1 MSTFDDWVRAPA
13 LDTVDGMD
21 DKMLGETPPAVLWFS
36 RGDRILLIAG
46 AMLMGG
52 LLGFAVPYVA
62 EWGASLTWIPFQGPL
77 ELIASWSQWWVRY
90 VCIAVGVLLGLALVA
105 AAFYDTARVA
115 VSEAHVRI
123 TEKGETATV
132 SRSQVG
138 TVFVDG
144 KELVLLDAASRQL
157 VRVPSE
163 EKREAIEAAFE
174 QRGYS
179 VAPGDPYADLYHL
192 WVPETPGL
200 APEVNAVLKAR
211 DMALKK
217 KAGSDAREL
226 RSELDRL
233 GVVVRDKKTSQYW
246 RPLVRS

>member
-1 MSTFDDWVRAPA
+1 
-13 LDTVDGMD
+13 MD
-21 DKMLGETPPAVLWFS
+21 DKMLGETSPAVLWFS
-36 RGDRILLIAG
+36 RGDRFFLIAG
-46 AMLMGG
+46 AVVIGG
-52 LLGFAVPYVA
+52 LLGFTVPYVA

-90 VCIAVGVLLGLALVA
+90 VCIGVGILLGLALVA
-105 AAFYDTARVA
+105 VAFYETARVT
-115 VSEAHVRI
+115 VSTAQVRI
-123 TEKGETATV
+123 TERGETATV
-132 SRSQVG
+132 SKSRVG

-144 KELVLLDAASRQL
+144 KELVLLDDASRQL

-163 EKREAIEAAFE
+163 EKRDAIEAAFE
-174 QRGYS
+174 ERGYS
-179 VAPGDPYADLYHL
+179 VATGDPYDDLYRL

-217 KAGSDAREL
+217 KAASDAREL

>member
-1 MSTFDDWVRAPA
+1 
-13 LDTVDGMD
+13 
-21 DKMLGETPPAVLWFS
+21 MLEKSPPTVLWFS
-36 RGDRILLIAG
+36 RGDRMVLIVGGILV
-46 AMLMGG
+46 GG
-52 LLGFAVPYVA
+52 LLGFAVPFVA
-62 EWGASLTWIPFQGPL
+62 SWGASLTWIPFQGPL

-90 VCIAVGVLLGLALVA
+90 VCIGVGILLGLALVA

-115 VSEAHVRI
+115 VSEVQVRI
-123 TEKGETATV
+123 TEKGETVTV
-132 SRSQVG
+132 SRPQVG

-144 KELVLLDAASRQL
+144 KELVLLDGASRQL

-163 EKREAIEAAFE
+163 EKRDAIEAAFE
-174 QRGYS
+174 ERGYS
-179 VAPGDPYADLYHL
+179 VAPGDPYDDLYHL
-192 WVPETPGL
+192 WVPESPGL

>member
-1 MSTFDDWVRAPA
+1 
-13 LDTVDGMD
+13 MD

-36 RGDRILLIAG
+36 RGDRLFLIAG
-46 AMLMGG
+46 AVIIGG
-52 LLGFAVPYVA
+52 LLGFGLPYVA
-62 EWGASLTWIPFQGPL
+62 SWGASLTWIPFQGPL

-90 VCIAVGVLLGLALVA
+90 VCIGLGVLLGLALVA

-115 VSEAHVRI
+115 VSEMQVRI
-123 TEKGETATV
+123 TERGETATI
-132 SRSQVG
+132 SKSEVG

-144 KELVLLDAASRQL
+144 KELVLLDGASRQL

-163 EKREAIEAAFE
+163 EKRDAIEAAFE
-174 QRGYS
+174 KRGWS
-179 VAPGDPYADLYHL
+179 VATGDPYADLYRL

-211 DMALKK
+211 AMALKK
-217 KAGSDAREL
+217 KAASDAREL
-226 RSELDRL
+226 RTELDRL

>member
-1 MSTFDDWVRAPA
+1 
-13 LDTVDGMD
+13 
-21 DKMLGETPPAVLWFS
+21 MLGQTPPAVLWFS
-36 RGDRILLIAG
+36 RGDRFFLIAG
-46 AMLMGG
+46 AVMIGG

-62 EWGASLTWIPFQGPL
+62 QWGSSLTWIPFQGPL

-90 VCIAVGVLLGLALVA
+90 VCIGVGVLLGLALVA

-115 VSEAHVRI
+115 VCEAGVRI
-123 TEKGETATV
+123 TEKGETVTV

-163 EKREAIEAAFE
+163 EKRDAIEAAFE
-174 QRGYS
+174 QRGYP
-179 VAPGDPYADLYHL
+179 VAPGDPYDDLYHL
-192 WVPETPGL
+192 WVPGAPGL
-200 APEVNAVLKAR
+200 APEVAAVLAAR
-211 DMALKK
+211 NMALKK

-233 GVVVRDKKTSQYW
+233 GVVVRDNKTSQYW

>member
-1 MSTFDDWVRAPA
+1 
-13 LDTVDGMD
+13 MD
-21 DKMLGETPPAVLWFS
+21 DKMLGETPPVVLWFS
-36 RGDRILLIAG
+36 RGDRFLLIA
-46 AMLMGG
+46 AAVIIGG
-52 LLGFAVPYVA
+52 LVGFALPYVA
-62 EWGASLTWIPFQGPL
+62 SWGASLTWTPFQGPL

-90 VCIAVGVLLGLALVA
+90 VCIGVGVLLGLALVGV
-105 AAFYDTARVA
+105 AFFETARVA

-123 TEKGETATV
+123 TERGESV
-132 SRSQVG
+132 SVSKSQVG
-138 TVFVDG
+138 VVFVDG
-144 KELVLLDAASRQL
+144 KELVLLDGASRQL

-163 EKREAIEAAFE
+163 EKRDAIESVFE
-174 QRGYS
+174 KRGYS
-179 VAPGDPYADLYHL
+179 VAPADPYDDLYHL
-192 WVPETPGL
+192 WVPDTPGL

-217 KAGSDAREL
+217 RSVSDAREL

>member
-1 MSTFDDWVRAPA
+1 
-13 LDTVDGMD
+13 MD
-21 DKMLGETPPAVLWFS
+21 DKMLGEISPAVLWFS
-36 RGDRILLIAG
+36 RGDRFFLVVG
-46 AMLMGG
+46 AVIVGG
-52 LLGFAVPYVA
+52 LLGFALPYVA
-62 EWGASLTWIPFQGPL
+62 SWGASLTWIPFQGPL

-90 VCIAVGVLLGLALVA
+90 VCIGVGVLLGLALVA
-105 AAFYDTARVA
+105 AAFYDSARVA
-115 VSEAHVRI
+115 VSEVQVRI
-123 TEKGETATV
+123 TEKGETLTV

-144 KELVLLDAASRQL
+144 KELVLLDGASRQL
-157 VRVPSE
+157 VRVPIE
-163 EKREAIEAAFE
+163 EKRDAIEAAFVE
-174 QRGYS
+174 RGYS
-179 VAPGDPYADLYHL
+179 VATGDPYDDLYHL

-233 GVVVRDKKTSQYW
+233 GVVVRDRKTSQYW

>member
-1 MSTFDDWVRAPA
+1 
-13 LDTVDGMD
+13 
-21 DKMLGETPPAVLWFS
+21 MLEKSPPTVLWFS
-36 RGDRILLIAG
+36 RGDRMVLIVGGILVG
-46 AMLMGG
+46 A
-52 LLGFAVPYVA
+52 LLGFAVPFVA
-62 EWGASLTWIPFQGPL
+62 SWGASLTWIPFQGPL

-90 VCIAVGVLLGLALVA
+90 VCIGVGILLGLVLVA

-115 VSEAHVRI
+115 VSETQVHI
-123 TEKGETATV
+123 TEKGETVTV
-132 SRSQVG
+132 TRSQVA
-138 TVFVDG
+138 TAFVDG

-157 VRVPSE
+157 VRVSSE
-163 EKREAIEAAFE
+163 EKRDAIEVAFE
-174 QRGYS
+174 QRGYQ
-179 VAPGDPYADLYHL
+179 VAPGDPYDDLYYL
-192 WVPETPGL
+192 WVPESPGL

-233 GVVVRDKKTSQYW
+233 GVVVRDRKTSQYW